1 MIRVHHRFMTG
12 SGDVMHLRF
21 QGMEK
26 STPNEGDYAFLVV
39 FKSPKSEATIGQVVW
54 ENLWRR
60 PPAPSIRD
68 HTGDHFQEATAA
80 PQIASLVSQKRAQE
94 GVQAKQAKKYVVNK
108 NN

>member
-26 STPNEGDYAFLVV
+26 STPNKGDYAYLLV

-60 PPAPSIRD
+60 ALAVA
-68 HTGDHFQEATAA
+68 FA
-80 PQIASLVSQKRAQE
+80 ASLMVAFYCAVSFFHISKTHL
-94 GVQAKQAKKYVVNK
+94 
-108 NN
+108 